1 MAAALIRIAIRAG
14 RLKLARD
21 RFSFHWLL
29 GILRLRRISSCP
41 QLLRWRPHRGN
52 GRGLETHHRA
62 SQRFNLATNS
72 VQLCTDCRQGFVLGC
87 AKVVQVTLLK
97 K

>member
-1 MAAALIRIAIRAG
+1 MAAALIRIAFRAG

-29 GILRLRRISSCP
+29 GILRLLRISSCL
-41 QLLRWRPHRGN
+41 QLLRWRPQRGN
-52 GRGLETHHRA
+52 SRGLETHHSARQRLDLA
-62 SQRFNLATNS
+62 AHRIQLGTDRSQS
-72 VQLCTDCRQGFVLGC
+72 FVLGC
-87 AKVVQVTLLK
+87 AKIIKITLLK